1 MSSEN
6 EVLNRC
12 VQRKKE
18 WNKNQTSGNLRK
30 SVFYDEIDAVLG
42 CRDVVTLQHVLETG
56 DSTTGTSSDGDSP
69 LNLSTELSS
78 SSSQGQEC
86 GPKEPVP
93 TPKSCLEREKGK
105 GKRKRNLEGDND
117 TERESQYVKQAVD
130 GIKSQGERVVSCMEK
145 MQEMQMQQMTF
156 MNQFMGNFL
165 QAFKDK

>member
-1 MSSEN
+1 M
-6 EVLNRC
+6 
-12 VQRKKE
+12 
-18 WNKNQTSGNLRK
+18 
-30 SVFYDEIDAVLG
+30 
-42 CRDVVTLQHVLETG
+42 
-56 DSTTGTSSDGDSP
+56 
-69 LNLSTELSS
+69 NLSTELSS

-93 TPKSCLEREKGK
+93 TPKSRLEREKGK

-117 TERESQYVKQAVD
+117 TERESQYFKQAVD

>member
-1 MSSEN
+1 M
-6 EVLNRC
+6 RT
-12 VQRKKE
+12 KKK
-18 WNKNQTSGNLRK
+18 KNGTK
-30 SVFYDEIDAVLG
+30 IKPVETYEIDAVLG

-117 TERESQYVKQAVD
+117 TECESQYFKQAVD

-145 MQEMQMQQMTF
+145 MQEMQMQWETF
-156 MNQFMGNFL
+156 
-165 QAFKDK
+165 FKHLRTSNLKCTLLITFFNI